1 MPAPTPEYN
10 FKQLPFVRGLDPFWI
25 EKREGNKEMTAA
37 EPVGDIHMP
46 NPSFSPFVI
55 SFGLFIAA
63 FGAMYMQGGKDKF
76 WLLVAI
82 IGLIITFGTMFLRS
96 VIDDRGYHI
105 HKEDLED
112 KGQGI
117 MHVDEKLTN
126 ETFPAEPE
134 KATLEGKNKFVG
146 FGYFLEAKQCCSLP
160 YSAHI

>member
-1 MPAPTPEYN
+1 
-10 FKQLPFVRGLDPFWI
+10 
-25 EKREGNKEMTAA
+25 
-37 EPVGDIHMP
+37 
-46 NPSFSPFVI
+46 
-55 SFGLFIAA
+55 
-63 FGAMYMQGGKDKF
+63 MYMQGGKDKF

-82 IGLIITFGTMFLRS
+82 IGLIITFGAMFLRS
-96 VIDDRGYHI
+96 VIDDHGYHI

-112 KGQGI
+112 KGGQGI

-160 YSAHI
+160 YSEHI